1 MTYLKIEKEGSG
13 RGGNFSSILGVQYFF
28 LPPVI
33 ANMLIVLWLKSG
45 NDSSQ
50 DVAEKCF

>member
-1 MTYLKIEKEGSG
+1 MTYFKVETEGSG
-13 RGGNFSSILGVQYFF
+13 FGGNFSSILIVQYFF
-28 LPPVI
+28 LPPII
-33 ANMLIVLWLKSG
+33 ANMFIVRWLKNG